1 MMWEAT
7 KPVSPVTSMVVEDG
21 ARAGSCGSDLI
32 VMVLALKVVILR
44 LASGAGTVEQV
55 LKKRRQNGRGL
66 NTLGDELTQ

>member
-32 VMVLALKVVILR
+32 AMVLALKVVNLDRGDAGLR
-44 LASGAGTVEQV
+44 VEQA
-55 LKKRRQNGRGL
+55 LL
-66 NTLGDELTQ
+66 NRY